1 MGHVRDRAVSVAF
14 CDDMLLVIGRQKD
27 GRAYCVL
34 PGGGVEPGEAPE
46 AAVLRELAEE
56 TGLVGTVQQPLWT
69 IEHHDRRAHYFL
81 VDVEPGPIT
90 LGGPEASAQSAT
102 NVYTPTWLSLDLLEA
117 EDLQPVSMRDLVRAV
132 GSGVR

>member
-27 GRAYCVL
+27 GRSYCVL

-56 TGLVGTVQQPLWT
+56 TGFAGTVQQPLWT

-81 VDVEPGPIT
+81 VDVEPGPIR
-90 LGGPEASAQSAT
+90 LGGPEASVRSTT
-102 NVYTPTWLSLDLLEA
+102 NVYTPKWLPLDLLED

-132 GSGVR
+132 GSGTR